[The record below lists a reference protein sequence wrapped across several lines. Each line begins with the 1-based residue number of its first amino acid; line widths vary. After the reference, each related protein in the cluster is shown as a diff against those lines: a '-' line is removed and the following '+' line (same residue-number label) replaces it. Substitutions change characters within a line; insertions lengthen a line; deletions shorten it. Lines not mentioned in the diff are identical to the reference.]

1 MPVSNTQEDWLELKQ
16 KLTYQNK
23 AWIDGQWH
31 MPTSGKTYP
40 VMNPATGELIVNMAA
55 CQQDDVDL
63 AVAAAK
69 RTFNNGI
76 WSMTSPA
83 HRKSVLKKLAA
94 LILENTNELALL
106 ESLNMG
112 KPVADALSIDI
123 PGSAGCIEWYAE
135 AIDKIYGDVAPTDSE
150 NIATITREPIG
161 VIGAVVPWNFP
172 LDIAVWK
179 LAPALATGNSIVLK
193 PAEESPHTVL
203 KLAELAK
210 EAGLPDGVLN
220 IVTGVGAVTGQAL
233 GLHNDVDCLVFTG
246 STETGK
252 RFLKYSAESNMKQVW
267 PETGG
272 KSPNLIFSDCDLEKA
287 VTGAI
292 NGIFFNQGEVCSA
305 NSRILVDN
313 KIKPEFLSAF
323 IKAAE
328 ALVLGDPLDPKTQ
341 VGAIIAP
348 EQVERMLGFIERAK
362 KQGAK
367 LVLGGQTDTTKRFL
381 YPTIFD
387 QVTPSMEVATA
398 EIFGPIAAVIGF
410 DTEDEAVEIA
420 NDSVYGLAASVWS
433 NNLSLVYR
441 VSRRLR
447 AGTVSVNTVDAL
459 DFSTPFGGYK
469 QSGFGRDLSLYAM
482 DKFTQLKTTWIKL
495 S

>member
-1 MPVSNTQEDWLELKQ
+1 MSAPSTQQDWLDLKQ
-16 KLTYQNK
+16 KLTYQDK
-23 AWIDGQWH
+23 AWIDGKWH
-31 MPTSGKTYP
+31 MPANGETYA
-40 VMNPATGELIVNMAA
+40 VTNPATGELIVNMAA
-55 CQQDDVDL
+55 CQQGDVDL

-69 RTFNNGI
+69 RTFDDGV

-83 HRKSVLKKLAA
+83 HRKSVLKKLAD
-94 LILENTNELALL
+94 LIQENTYELALL

-123 PGSAGCIEWYAE
+123 PGSAACIEWYAE
-135 AIDKIYGDVAPTDSE
+135 AIDKIYGDVAPTDAD
-150 NIATITREPIG
+150 NIATITREPVG
-161 VIGAVVPWNFP
+161 VVGAVVPWNFP

-179 LAPALATGNSIVLK
+179 LAPALVTGNSIVLK

-220 IVTGVGAVTGQAL
+220 VVTGEGAITGQAL

-246 STETGK
+246 STATGK
-252 RFLKYSAESNMKQVW
+252 RFLRYSADSNMKQVW

-272 KSPNLIFSDCDLEKA
+272 KSPNLIFADCDLDKA

-313 KIKPEFLSAF
+313 KIKPEFMSAF
-323 IKAAE
+323 IEAAE
-328 ALVLGDPLDPKTQ
+328 KLVLGDPLNPKTQ
-341 VGAIIAP
+341 VGAIIDTA
-348 EQVERMLGFIERAK
+348 QVERMIAFIERAK
-362 KQGAK
+362 EQGAK
-367 LVLGGQTDTTKRFL
+367 LVLGGKADVTKRFL

-387 QVTPSMEVATA
+387 QVDPSMEIATE
-398 EIFGPIAAVIGF
+398 EIFGPVAAVIGF
-410 DTEDEAVEIA
+410 DTEDEAISIA
-420 NDSVYGLAASVWS
+420 NDSIYGLAASVWS

-469 QSGFGRDLSLYAM
+469 QSGFGRDLSLYAL

>member
-1 MPVSNTQEDWLELKQ
+1 MEAPSTKNDWLALKNT
-16 KLTYQNK
+16 LVFQNK
-23 AWIDGQWH
+23 SWIDGQWYT
-31 MPTSGKTYP
+31 PVTGETYE
-40 VMNPATGELIVNMAA
+40 VINPATGDVLANMAA
-55 CQQDDVDL
+55 CQKEDVDV

-69 RTFNNGI
+69 RTFECGE
-76 WSMTSPA
+76 WSHASPS
-83 HRKSVLKKLAA
+83 HRKSVLKKLAS
-94 LILENTNELALL
+94 LILENLSELALL

-112 KPVADALSIDI
+112 KPVADAVNIDI
-123 PGSAGCIEWYAE
+123 PGSAACIEWYAE
-135 AIDKIYGDVAPTDSE
+135 AIDKIYGDVAPTDAN
-150 NIATITREPIG
+150 NIATITREPVG
-161 VIGAVVPWNFP
+161 VVAAVVPWNFP

-179 LAPALATGNSIVLK
+179 LAPALITGSSVVLK

-210 EAGLPDGVLN
+210 QAGLPDGVLN
-220 IVTGVGAVTGQAL
+220 IVTGVGAITGKAL

-246 STETGK
+246 STATGK
-252 RFLKYSAESNMKQVW
+252 RFLQYSAESNMKQVW

-272 KSPNLIFSDCDLEKA
+272 KSPNLIFEDCNLDDA

-313 KIKPEFLSAF
+313 KIKKQFVNAF
-323 IKAAE
+323 IKAAQK
-328 ALVLGDPLDPKTQ
+328 LVLGDPLDAKTQ
-341 VGAIIAP
+341 VGAIINTA
-348 EQVERMLGFIERAK
+348 QVERMLVTIERAK
-362 KQGAK
+362 KEGAE
-367 LVLGGQTDTTKRFL
+367 LVLGGKADESGRFL

-387 QVTPSMEVATA
+387 QVTPSMEIAVE
-398 EIFGPIAAVIGF
+398 EIFGPVAVVIGF
-410 DTEDEAVEIA
+410 DSEDEAVKIA
-420 NDSVYGLAASVWS
+420 NDSIYGLAASVWS

-469 QSGFGRDLSLYAM
+469 QSGFGRDLSLYAL

>member
-1 MPVSNTQEDWLELKQ
+1 MSETNTQESWLKLKN
-16 KLTYQNK
+16 KLVYQNQ

-31 MPTSGKTYP
+31 TPTGGETYA
-40 VMNPATGELIVNMAA
+40 VTNPATGEVIVNMAA

-69 RTFNNGI
+69 RTFDAGV

-83 HRKSVLKKLAA
+83 HRKAVLKKLAD
-94 LILENTNELALL
+94 LIKQNTNELALL

-123 PGSAGCIEWYAE
+123 PGSAACIEWYAE
-135 AIDKIYGDVAPTDSE
+135 AIDKIYGDVAPTDAN

-179 LAPALATGNSIVLK
+179 IAPALITGNSIVLK

-220 IVTGVGAVTGQAL
+220 IVTGVGAVTGRAL

-246 STETGK
+246 STATGK

-272 KSPNLIFSDCDLEKA
+272 KSPNLIFADCDLEKA

-313 KIKPEFLSAF
+313 KIKAEFIDAF

-328 ALVLGDPLDPKTQ
+328 KLVLGDPLDPKTQ
-341 VGAIIAP
+341 VGAIIDQA
-348 EQVERMLGFIERAK
+348 QVERMLAIIDRAK

-367 LVLGGQTDTTKRFL
+367 LVLGGNTDKTKRFL

-387 QVTPSMEVATA
+387 QVTPSMEVATE
-398 EIFGPIAAVIGF
+398 EIFGPVAVVIGF
-410 DTEDEAVEIA
+410 DTEEEAIKIA
-420 NDSVYGLAASVWS
+420 NDSIYGLAASVWS

-447 AGTVSVNTVDAL
+447 VGTVSVNTVDAL

-469 QSGFGRDLSLYAM
+469 QSGFGRDLSLYAL

>member
-1 MPVSNTQEDWLELKQ
+1 MSSPSTQQDWLELKNT
-16 KLTYQNK
+16 LVYQDK
-23 AWIDGQWH
+23 AWIDGQYH
-31 MPTSGKTYP
+31 TAAGGKTYT
-40 VMNPATGELIVNMAA
+40 VTNPATGEVIVNMAA
-55 CQQDDVDL
+55 CQEADVDL
-63 AVAAAK
+63 AVACAK
-69 RTFNNGI
+69 RTFEAGT
-76 WSMTSPA
+76 WSMASPA
-83 HRKSVLKKLAA
+83 HRKEVLKNLAA
-94 LILENTNELALL
+94 LIRQHTDELALL

-112 KPVADALSIDI
+112 KPVADAVSIDI
-123 PGSAGCIEWYAE
+123 PGSAACIEWYAE
-135 AIDKIYGDVAPTDSE
+135 AIDKIYGDVAPTDSN
-150 NIATITREPIG
+150 NIATITREPVG
-161 VIGAVVPWNFP
+161 VVGAVVPWNFP

-179 LAPALATGNSIVLK
+179 LAPALVTGNSVVLK

-233 GLHNDVDCLVFTG
+233 GLHYDVDCLVFTG
-246 STETGK
+246 STATGK

-272 KSPNLIFSDCDLEKA
+272 KSPNLIFADCDLDKA
-287 VTGAI
+287 VAGAI

-313 KIKPEFLSAF
+313 KIKAEFVEAF
-323 IKAAE
+323 VKAAE
-328 ALVLGDPLDPKTQ
+328 KLVLGDPLDPQTQ
-341 VGAIIAP
+341 VGAIIDTA
-348 EQVERMLGFIERAK
+348 QVERMLAAIERAK
-362 KQGAK
+362 EQGAK
-367 LVLGGQTDTTKRFL
+367 LVLGGKTDASKRFL

-387 QVTPSMEVATA
+387 QVTSSMDVAIE
-398 EIFGPIAAVIGF
+398 EIFGPVAAILGF
-410 DTEDEAVEIA
+410 DSEEEAIDIA
-420 NDSVYGLAASVWS
+420 NNSIYGLAASVWS
-433 NNLSLVYR
+433 NDLSRVYR

-469 QSGFGRDLSLYAM
+469 QSGFGRDLSLYAL

>member
-1 MPVSNTQEDWLELKQ
+1 MSAPSTQEDWLELKS

-23 AWIDGQWH
+23 AWIDGKWH
-31 MPTSGKTYP
+31 TPLNKETYD
-40 VMNPATGELIVNMAA
+40 VINPATGELIVKMAA
-55 CQQDDVDL
+55 CQQEDVDL

-69 RTFNNGI
+69 RTFNAGI

-83 HRKSVLKKLAA
+83 HRKGVLKKLAS
-94 LILENTNELALL
+94 LIHENTYELALL

-112 KPVADALSIDI
+112 KPVADAVNIDI

-135 AIDKIYGDVAPTDSE
+135 AIDKIYGDVAPTDAD

-179 LAPALATGNSIVLK
+179 LAPALVTGNSIVLK

-220 IVTGVGAVTGQAL
+220 IVTGEGAVTGQAL

-272 KSPNLIFSDCDLEKA
+272 KSPNLIFADCDLEKA

-313 KIKPEFLSAF
+313 KIKSEFLTSF

-341 VGAIIAP
+341 VGAIIDP
-348 EQVERMLGFIERAK
+348 KQVERMLGFIERAK

-367 LVLGGQTDTTKRFL
+367 LVLGGNSDTTKRFL

-387 QVTPSMEVATA
+387 GVTPSMEVATE

-410 DTEDEAVEIA
+410 DSEEEAIDIA
-420 NDSVYGLAASVWS
+420 NNSIYGLAASVWS

-469 QSGFGRDLSLYAM
+469 QSGFGRDLSLYAL

>member
-1 MPVSNTQEDWLELKQ
+1 MSTPITEKEWVKLKDS
-16 KLTYQNK
+16 LVYADK
-23 AWIDGQWH
+23 AWIDGQWYT
-31 MPTSGKTYP
+31 PEGKETYA
-40 VMNPATGELIVNMAA
+40 VTNPATGELIINMAA
-55 CQQDDVDL
+55 CQKSDVDV

-69 RTFNNGI
+69 RTFDSGV
-76 WSMTSPA
+76 WSMTSPS
-83 HRKSVLKKLAA
+83 HRKGVLKKLAD
-94 LILENTNELALL
+94 LIRINTNELALL

-112 KPVADALSIDI
+112 KPVLDAMNIDI
-123 PGSAGCIEWYAE
+123 PGSAACIEWYAE
-135 AIDKIYGDVAPTDSE
+135 AIDKIYGDVAPTDSH

-161 VIGAVVPWNFP
+161 VVGAVVPWNFP

-179 LAPALATGNSIVLK
+179 LAPALITGNSVVLK

-210 EAGLPDGVLN
+210 QAGLPDGVLN
-220 IVTGVGAVTGQAL
+220 IITGEGAVTGKAL

-246 STETGK
+246 STATGK
-252 RFLKYSAESNMKQVW
+252 RFLQYSAESNMKQVW

-272 KSPNLIFSDCDLEKA
+272 KSPNLIFADCDLDAA
-287 VTGAI
+287 VSGAI

-313 KIKPEFLSAF
+313 KIKDQFLEAF
-323 IKAAE
+323 IKAAK
-328 ALVLGDPLDPKTQ
+328 ALVLGNPLDPKTQ
-341 VGAIIAP
+341 VGAIIDTA
-348 EQVERMLGFIERAK
+348 QVQRMLGVIERAK

-367 LVLGGQTDTTKRFL
+367 LVLGGETDPTQRFL

-387 QVTPSMEVATA
+387 HVTPIMEIAT
-398 EIFGPIAAVIGF
+398 EEVFGPVAAVIGF
-410 DTEDEAVEIA
+410 DTEDEAVQIA
-420 NDSVYGLAASVWS
+420 NDSIYGLAASVWS
-433 NNLSLVYR
+433 NNLSLVHR

-469 QSGFGRDLSLYAM
+469 QSGFGRDLSLYAL

>member
-1 MPVSNTQEDWLELKQ
+1 MSTTNTQESWLKLKNELV
-16 KLTYQNK
+16 YQNQ

-31 MPTSGKTYP
+31 TPTNGETYA
-40 VMNPATGELIVNMAA
+40 VTNPATGEVIVDMAA
-55 CQQDDVDL
+55 CQQEDVDV

-69 RTFNNGI
+69 RTFDAGV
-76 WSMTSPA
+76 WSSTSPA
-83 HRKSVLKKLAA
+83 HRKAVLKKLAQ
-94 LILENTNELALL
+94 LISENTNELALL

-112 KPVADALSIDI
+112 KPVADAVSIDI
-123 PGSAGCIEWYAE
+123 PGSAACIEWYAE
-135 AIDKIYGDVAPTDSE
+135 AIDKVYGEVAPTDAD
-150 NIATITREPIG
+150 NFATITREPIG

-179 LAPALATGNSIVLK
+179 IAPALITGNSIVLK

-246 STETGK
+246 STATGK
-252 RFLKYSAESNMKQVW
+252 RFLKYSAESNMKPVW

-272 KSPNLIFSDCDLEKA
+272 KSPNLIFADCDLEKA

-313 KIKPEFLSAF
+313 KIKAEFMDAF

-328 ALVLGDPLDPKTQ
+328 KLVLGDPLDPATQ
-341 VGAIIAP
+341 VGAIIDQA
-348 EQVERMLGFIERAK
+348 QVTRMLATIEKAK
-362 KQGAK
+362 EQGAK
-367 LVLGGQTDTTKRFL
+367 LVLGGNADETKRFL
-381 YPTIFD
+381 FPTIFD
-387 QVTPSMEVATA
+387 EVTPSMEVATE
-398 EIFGPIAAVIGF
+398 EIFGPVAAVIGF
-410 DTEDEAVEIA
+410 DTEEEAVQIA
-420 NDSVYGLAASVWS
+420 NDSIYGLAASIWS
-433 NNLSLVYR
+433 NNLSLVHR
-441 VSRRLR
+441 VSRKLR

-469 QSGFGRDLSLYAM
+469 QSGFGRDLSLHAL

-495 S
+495 V

>member
-1 MPVSNTQEDWLELKQ
+1 MSSANTQQDWLELKNT
-16 KLTYQNK
+16 LVYQDK

-31 MPTSGKTYP
+31 MPAGGETYE
-40 VMNPATGELIVNMAA
+40 VTNPATGELIVNMAA
-55 CQQDDVDL
+55 CQQEDVDL

-69 RTFNNGI
+69 RTFDSGI

-83 HRKSVLKKLAA
+83 HRKGVLKKLAD
-94 LILENTNELALL
+94 LIRENEYELALL

-123 PGSAGCIEWYAE
+123 PGSSACIEWYAE
-135 AIDKIYGDVAPTDSE
+135 AIDKIYGDVAPTDAN

-179 LAPALATGNSIVLK
+179 LAPALVTGNSVVLK

-246 STETGK
+246 STATGK

-272 KSPNLIFSDCDLEKA
+272 KSPNLIFSDCDLDKA

-313 KIKPEFLSAF
+313 KIKAEFVSAF

-328 ALVLGDPLDPKTQ
+328 KLVLGDPLSPTTQ
-341 VGAIIAP
+341 VGAIIDMA
-348 EQVERMLGFIERAK
+348 QVERMLAFIERAK
-362 KQGAK
+362 EQGAK
-367 LVLGGQTDTTKRFL
+367 LVLGGKTDATKRFL

-387 QVTPSMEVATA
+387 EVDSSMEIATE
-398 EIFGPIAAVIGF
+398 EIFGPVAAIIGF
-410 DTEDEAVEIA
+410 DTEEEAIDLA
-420 NDSVYGLAASVWS
+420 NNSIYGLAASVWS

-459 DFSTPFGGYK
+459 DFTTPFGGYK
-469 QSGFGRDLSLYAM
+469 QSGFGRDLSLYAL

>member
-1 MPVSNTQEDWLELKQ
+1 MEAPSTKNDWLALKST
-16 KLTYQNK
+16 LVFQNK
-23 AWIDGQWH
+23 SWIDGQWYT
-31 MPTSGKTYP
+31 PITGETYD
-40 VMNPATGELIVNMAA
+40 VINPATGEVLTDMAA
-55 CQQDDVDL
+55 CQKEDVDI

-69 RTFNNGI
+69 RTFECGE
-76 WSMTSPA
+76 WSQTSPS
-83 HRKSVLKKLAA
+83 HRKSVLKKLAS
-94 LILENTNELALL
+94 LILENMSEFALL

-112 KPVADALSIDI
+112 KPVADAVNIDI
-123 PGSAGCIEWYAE
+123 PGSAACIEWYAE
-135 AIDKIYGDVAPTDSE
+135 AIDKIYGDVAPTDAN
-150 NIATITREPIG
+150 NIATITREPVG
-161 VIGAVVPWNFP
+161 VVAAVVPWNFP

-179 LAPALATGNSIVLK
+179 LAPALITGNSVVLK

-210 EAGLPDGVLN
+210 QAGLPDGVLN
-220 IVTGVGAVTGQAL
+220 IVTGVGAITGKAL

-246 STETGK
+246 STATGK
-252 RFLKYSAESNMKQVW
+252 RFLQYSAESNMKQVW

-272 KSPNLIFSDCDLEKA
+272 KSPNLIFEDCNLDDA
-287 VTGAI
+287 VAGAI

-313 KIKPEFLSAF
+313 KIKKQFVSAF
-323 IKAAE
+323 IKAAQK
-328 ALVLGDPLDPKTQ
+328 LVLGDPLDAETQ
-341 VGAIIAP
+341 VGAIINTA
-348 EQVERMLGFIERAK
+348 QVERMLAMIEGAK
-362 KQGAK
+362 KEGAE
-367 LVLGGQTDTTKRFL
+367 LVLGGEADESGRFL

-387 QVTPSMEVATA
+387 QVTPSMQIAVE
-398 EIFGPIAAVIGF
+398 EIFGPVAVVIGF
-410 DTEDEAVEIA
+410 DSEDEAIQIA
-420 NDSVYGLAASVWS
+420 NDSIYGLAASVWS

-469 QSGFGRDLSLYAM
+469 QSGFGRDLSLYAL